1 MEKSLPMAGTKGKNA
16 TLIRSTPSPENLVE
30 RLLKSAGWP
39 EAVQIQEFSGGRN
52 NRVFRVETQQGECLL
67 KVYFREPS
75 DSRDRLGHEYGFLEA
90 CHGVGIDTLPKPLAK
105 DSENSAALYEFIQGS
120 RVEEVGSTEI
130 LQAAQFIEK
139 INQHRGNKMFRALPH
154 AAEACF
160 SLQGHVASVDRRIDR
175 LGQMES
181 DSNLDRDAR
190 LWVEKELI
198 PVWKKIREQIVRE
211 KDLEKELD
219 QAMRILSPSDFGFHN
234 SLRKGDGSLVFLDF
248 EYAGWDDP
256 AKLVCD
262 LANQPDRP
270 LSLAEAEPFSSSLV
284 GWLGASD
291 FLGARFRILAPLY
304 QAKWACIIL
313 NDFLPFGRNR
323 RKFQETQ
330 EPEASRKHGQLEK
343 AKGMMSRVATQIMPL

>member
-1 MEKSLPMAGTKGKNA
+1 MAGTKGKNT
-16 TLIRSTPSPENLVE
+16 TLIHSPLSPEQMVE

-39 EAVQIQEFSGGRN
+39 EATKTQEFPGGRN
-52 NRVFRVETQQGECLL
+52 NRVFRVETRQGECLL
-67 KVYFREPS
+67 KLYFRDPS

-90 CHGVGIDTLPKPLAK
+90 CHGVGIGALPKPLEK
-105 DSENSAALYEFIQGS
+105 DSENGAALYEFIKGN
-120 RVEEVGSTEI
+120 RVEAVGTTEI
-130 LQAAQFIEK
+130 LLAAQFIEK

-190 LWVEKELI
+190 FWVEKELI
-198 PVWKKIREQIVRE
+198 PIWKKIREQIVRE

-270 LSLAEAEPFSSSLV
+270 FSLEEAEPFSSSLV
-284 GWLGASD
+284 EWLGATD
-291 FLGARFRILAPLY
+291 FWRSRFRILAPLY
-304 QAKWACIIL
+304 QVKWACIVL

-330 EPEASRKHGQLEK
+330 EPEASRKHIQLNKAQGMLSRVK
-343 AKGMMSRVATQIMPL
+343 AKIMPS

>member
-1 MEKSLPMAGTKGKNA
+1 MAGIKGKN
-16 TLIRSTPSPENLVE
+16 TPLIFSSLPPEQMAE

-39 EAVQIQEFSGGRN
+39 QAIQIQEFAGGRN
-52 NRVFRVETQQGECLL
+52 NRVFRVETGQGDCLL
-67 KVYFREPS
+67 KLYFRDPS

-90 CHGVGIDTLPKPLAK
+90 CRGVGIDALPKPLAK
-105 DSENSAALYEFIQGS
+105 DSENASALYEFVKGN
-120 RVEEVGSTEI
+120 RVEAVGSTEI
-130 LQAAQFIEK
+130 LLAGRFIEK
-139 INQHRGNKMFRALPH
+139 INQHRGNKIFRALPH

-160 SLQGHVASVDRRIDR
+160 SFQEHVASVDRRIDR
-175 LGQMES
+175 LDQMES
-181 DSNLDRDAR
+181 DSNLDREAR

-198 PVWKKIREQIVRE
+198 PAWKKIREQIVRE
-211 KDLEKELD
+211 KDFEKELD

-234 SLRKGDGSLVFLDF
+234 SLRKADGSLVFLDF

-270 LSLAEAEPFSSSLV
+270 LSLEEAEPFSSSLV
-284 GWLGASD
+284 SWLGEAD
-291 FLGARFRILAPLY
+291 FWRSRFRILAPLY
-304 QAKWACIIL
+304 QVKWACIVL

-330 EPEASRKHGQLEK
+330 EPEASRKHLQLSKAQGMLSRVK
-343 AKGMMSRVATQIMPL
+343 AKIMPS